1 MAAWITLDEKIA
13 QMMQV
18 SARLSAGLTDIM
30 ADMEQIGNTASI
42 RKDLKALRKSAV
54 KTEKKLRELLYKMGG

>member
-30 ADMEQIGNTASI
+30 ADMEQIGNTATI
-42 RKDLKALRKSAV
+42 RKDLKALRRSAV